1 MQGIASSRDEQA
13 LATAVTLRP
22 VRAED
27 TEFLFR
33 VYASTRADEL
43 APLDWSSSEKQTF
56 LRMQFHAQ
64 HQYYHSQFRDA
75 RFDIIE
81 RDGQPIGRLYVD
93 RRADTINIIDI
104 ALVPEHRKGG
114 IGSLLVRALLTE
126 ANASGLPVS
135 IHVECNNPA
144 LQWYERLGFVRVS
157 DQGIY
162 YFMRWSPA
170 SMTENPVSHRA
181 AE

>member
-1 MQGIASSRDEQA
+1 MPDVASPRDEQA

-22 VRAED
+22 VRTED
-27 TEFLFR
+27 MEFLFQ
-33 VYASTRADEL
+33 VYASTRADEMAL
-43 APLDWSSSEKQTF
+43 LDRSSADKQSF
-56 LRMQFHAQ
+56 LRMQFNAQ
-64 HQYYHSQFRDA
+64 HQYYHVQFRDA

-81 RDGQPIGRLYVD
+81 RDAQPIGRLYVD
-93 RRADTINIIDI
+93 RRSDAINIIDI
-104 ALVPEHRKGG
+104 ALLPEHRNAG
-114 IGSLLVRALLTE
+114 IGSLLVRALLAE
-126 ANASGLPVS
+126 AGASGLPVG

-157 DQGIY
+157 DLGIY

-170 SMTENPVSHRA
+170 SITENLANHRA